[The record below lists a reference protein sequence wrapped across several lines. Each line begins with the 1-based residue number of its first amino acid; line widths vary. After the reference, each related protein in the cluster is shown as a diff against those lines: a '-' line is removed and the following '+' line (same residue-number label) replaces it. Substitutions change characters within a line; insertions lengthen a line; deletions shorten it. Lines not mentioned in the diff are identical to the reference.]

1 MHSQSAGHHI
11 QPKKHTRFAKD
22 RERQLVVSSLTSA
35 VRFAQL
41 YFHPLSHQPARL
53 PEVACASAT
62 HAASPTPGDHAHP
75 RLLLQALQ
83 QSGCGFSP
91 RVTLRVRIQ
100 LGTAATNSSLSS
112 TTNLQRVLEGLYTPS
127 SACVFLAWRYAVN
140 AAFRLQPAASR
151 RQALEAHL
159 ISAGAGSAAGAAGQA
174 LELPA
179 CQPISA
185 SAVSAAGAEGQ
196 VELPACQPAAAD
208 AHPDH
213 GRRVLTTA
221 VPQSNCQALITSS
234 LGLQASEVTSL
245 TCSQGMAS
253 EYGLTDQSGGGSAA
267 ASNAG
272 VIAGAVIGVV
282 VGLALIAAGV
292 AAAFILHKRRQVRP
306 GRIRCCIK
314 NSVCTPIDDE
324 HPFYAAQQ
332 VHALCWTAAAGCL
345 SKNPS

>member
-1 MHSQSAGHHI
+1 M
-11 QPKKHTRFAKD
+11 
-22 RERQLVVSSLTSA
+22 
-35 VRFAQL
+35 
-41 YFHPLSHQPARL
+41 
-53 PEVACASAT
+53 
-62 HAASPTPGDHAHP
+62 
-75 RLLLQALQ
+75 
-83 QSGCGFSP
+83 
-91 RVTLRVRIQ
+91 
-100 LGTAATNSSLSS
+100 
-112 TTNLQRVLEGLYTPS
+112 
-127 SACVFLAWRYAVN
+127 FLAGRYAVT
-140 AAFRLQPAASR
+140 AAFKLQPAASR

-185 SAVSAAGAEGQ
+185 SAVSAAGADGQ
-196 VELPACQPAAAD
+196 TLEVPACQPAAAD

-221 VPQSNCQALITSS
+221 APQSSCQALITSS

-253 EYGLTDQSGGGSAA
+253 EYGLTDQSGGGGAA

-292 AAAFILHKRRQVRP
+292 AAAFILHKRRQVCTGP
-306 GRIRCCIK
+306 MCCCIK
-314 NSVCTPIDDE
+314 NSVCTLMDD
-324 HPFYAAQQ
+324 
-332 VHALCWTAAAGCL
+332 
-345 SKNPS
+345 